1 MLLWRPSRRSPEG
14 QRQCARSPPWGENRE
29 AGSLR
34 RAHHLPHFCLSVI
47 SAAIN
52 AAVAAA
58 LKADAAGTEDA
69 ADGAAGSALNGAKLA
84 PSAEQYSLAPSAG
97 QYT

>member
-14 QRQCARSPPWGENRE
+14 QRQCARSWGAENRE

-69 ADGAAGSALNGAKLA
+69 ADGAAGSALNGAILA